1 MRVGDLG
8 TRCSSDQKHNIIKHS
23 NFLLLFRHAVT
34 SFSSA
39 IQCNTVLRCGSLEL
53 TPCSNGVPPSM
64 DETVVKKVEY
74 HYLLYRCDAGKAFNA
89 GDASDP

>member
-23 NFLLLFRHAVT
+23 IFFLLLFRHAVT
-34 SFSSA
+34 SSSSA
-39 IQCNTVLRCGSLEL
+39 IQCNTVLRCGPLEL

-64 DETVVKKVEY
+64 DETVCGADSLREVVPP
-74 HYLLYRCDAGKAFNA
+74 LTG
-89 GDASDP
+89 

>member
-1 MRVGDLG
+1 MWVRGSG
-8 TRCSSDQKHNIIKHS
+8 TRCSGDQKHNIIKHS

-34 SFSSA
+34 SSSSA

-64 DETVVKKVEY
+64 DETVCGADSLREVVPP
-74 HYLLYRCDAGKAFNA
+74 LMG
-89 GDASDP
+89 